1 MEDLLNEHGPNNHID
16 RAARIEG
23 DPAKRPHPE
32 GSTFDIDKMTVDER
46 CPECKLCY
54 IDPKPDDMLLYL
66 HSFRYKVRSL
76 CVLILQVLRK
86 FFFMVPVFVMFMYF
100 LSSLQQCLMMTS
112 SLWFLFRA

>member
-16 RAARIEG
+16 RTARIEG

-66 HSFRYKVRSL
+66 HSFRYKVGSL
-76 CVLILQVLRK
+76 CVFNIAKCWISFTFRSV
-86 FFFMVPVFVMFMYF
+86 VCDVHVF
-100 LSSLQQCLMMTS
+100 S
-112 SLWFLFRA
+112 